1 MKMQKLIY
9 WTVWSLARSVAWLF
23 FGLKMFN
30 RHHVPMTGP
39 VIIAANHQSYLDP
52 PVVAVSISREVHFFA
67 KEELFRIIGLGWLIT
82 TLNAIPVRRGVYD
95 PRSIK
100 RVLAALEGGGALVLF
115 PEGTRGNG
123 VEFLR
128 PKPGI
133 GLIASHAKTPI
144 VPAYVC
150 RAKRSGKTLWRRR
163 IYVFFGEPIPADQVA
178 SYPDD
183 RQGYQAL
190 ADRVMEH
197 IGRLRAEVRGS

>member
-9 WTVWSLARSVAWLF
+9 WTVWSLARSVVWLF

-30 RHHVPMTGP
+30 RRHVPMTGP

-52 PVVAVSISREVHFFA
+52 PVVAISINREVHFFA
-67 KEELFRIIGLGWLIT
+67 KEELFRIFGLGWLIT

-100 RVLAALEGGGALVLF
+100 RVLSALQLGGALVLF

-123 VEFLR
+123 VDFLR

-133 GLIASHAKTPI
+133 GLIASHTHVPI
-144 VPAYVC
+144 VPTYIY
-150 RAKRSGKTLWRRR
+150 RANRQAKTLWRRR
-163 IYVFFGEPIPADQVA
+163 IHVLFGEPIPADRVA
-178 SYPDD
+178 QFPDD
-183 RQGYQAL
+183 RDGYQAL
-190 ADRVMEH
+190 AELVMEH
-197 IGRLRAEVRGS
+197 IGRLRAGVRGG

>member
-1 MKMQKLIY
+1 MQKLIY
-9 WTVWSLARSVAWLF
+9 WTVWSLARSVVWVF

-30 RHHVPMTGP
+30 RRHVPVTGP
-39 VIIAANHQSYLDP
+39 VIVAANHQSYLDP

-67 KEELFRIIGLGWLIT
+67 KEELFRIFGLGWLIA

-100 RVLAALEGGGALVLF
+100 RVLTALEQGGALVLF

-133 GLIASHAKTPI
+133 GLIASHAKVPI
-144 VPAYVC
+144 VPAYI
-150 RAKRSGKTLWRRR
+150 RRTARSWKTLWRRR
-163 IYVFFGEPIPADQVA
+163 IYVIFGEPITAEQV
-178 SYPDD
+178 SRYPDD
-183 RQGYQAL
+183 REGYQAL
-190 ADRVMEH
+190 ADFVMER
-197 IGRLRAEVRGS
+197 IGRLREAGEEG